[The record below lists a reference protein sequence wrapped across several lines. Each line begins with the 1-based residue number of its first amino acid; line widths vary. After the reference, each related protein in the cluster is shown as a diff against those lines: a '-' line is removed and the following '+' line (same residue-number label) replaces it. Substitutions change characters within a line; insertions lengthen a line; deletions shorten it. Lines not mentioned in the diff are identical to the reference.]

1 MMLFLFSSDSKPGFT
16 ADKFEKQR
24 ESMVRWQLEARGI
37 KDPRVLDAFRRV
49 PRHEF
54 VLEKYQSDAYS
65 DHPLPIGEGQT
76 ISQPYMVAIMTE
88 LLQLTGN
95 EKVLE
100 IGTGSGYQTA
110 ILSLLAK
117 EVYTIEI
124 IEPLAKSAEERLKR
138 LGYNNVYVRVGDG
151 YQGWPENAPFDGIII
166 TCAPPYLPEPL
177 KEQLAEGGKIVA
189 PIGEKGQMQILTVF
203 EKKNGKIVKR
213 EEGGCFFVPMTGE
226 IEKKPEKQ
234 ITPTPVFPQN

>member
-1 MMLFLFSSDSKPGFT
+1 MTRFVLMMLFLSAFGCKSDST
-16 ADKFEKQR
+16 ADKYAKQR

-37 KDPRVLDAFRRV
+37 KDQRVLAAFRKV

-54 VLEKYQSDAYS
+54 VSKTFEGDAYA

-88 LLQLTGN
+88 LLRLTGT

-100 IGTGSGYQTA
+100 IGTGSGYQAA

-117 EVYTIEI
+117 EVYSIEI
-124 IEPLAKSAEERLKR
+124 VEPLAKSAEEQLKR
-138 LGYNNVYVRVGDG
+138 LGYNNVFVLAGDG
-151 YQGWPENAPFDGIII
+151 YQGWPEYAPFDRIII

-177 KEQLAEGGKIVA
+177 QVQLTEGGKIVV
-189 PIGEKGQMQILTVF
+189 PLGEEGQLQVLTVF
-203 EKKNGKIVKR
+203 EKKEGKIIKK

-226 IEKKPEKQ
+226 IEKKKE
-234 ITPTPVFPQN
+234 TE